1 MCTVN
6 EVVFEMLDDED
17 PYEFIAV
24 WRGVPVK
31 KVKIEPFHDADTYD
45 RMLAAGAFKEE
56 EDAENC
62 ED

>member
-1 MCTVN
+1 MCAVN

-17 PYEFIAV
+17 PYEFAAV
-24 WRGVPVK
+24 WEGIPIE
-31 KVKIEPFHDADTYD
+31 KIKREPFHDADMYD
-45 RMLAAGAFKEE
+45 SMLAAGAFKEE